1 MIFWIVVLGVVLTT
15 LQSILV
21 AAFRRRSRLP
31 SFPRADSFVSILKPV
46 CGLDDELEE
55 NLASFARLRGLR
67 YEIIVSIADAADP
80 AVSVVDRVRGAHPDL
95 PLRVVIGGDPRLEDG
110 NRKVARLIAAQ
121 AVACGELFVI
131 SDSNVRVEPDDVART
146 IAAFADPRT
155 GCVSNLFTGS
165 GAASFGATIE
175 SLHLLSFV
183 VTGNVLAA
191 FAKVPCV
198 VGKSM
203 AISRRALRSIGG
215 FEAFANVLAEDQ
227 AIGLAVREA
236 GYRVVLS
243 PVVVRN
249 VVVKR
254 SLRRALDRQIRW
266 NKIRYA
272 FSKGMYT
279 AEFMLNP
286 LPIALILAPFTSFA
300 LPLVVAAFRIAQI
313 ALLRH
318 ATTAPLRVRD
328 LLLVPALDV
337 LQFGAQFVPYVDD
350 SVTWRGYRV
359 RLGPNTAMILEAAA

>member
-1 MIFWIVVLGVVLTT
+1 VVERVRAAHPEVAWKIVV
-15 LQSILV
+15 
-21 AAFRRRSRLP
+21 
-31 SFPRADSFVSILKPV
+31 
-46 CGLDDELEE
+46 
-55 NLASFARLRGLR
+55 
-67 YEIIVSIADAADP
+67 
-80 AVSVVDRVRGAHPDL
+80 
-95 PLRVVIGGDPRLEDG
+95 GGDPRLERW
-110 NRKVARLIAAQ
+110 NRKVARLIAAEPH
-121 AVACGELFVI
+121 ARGRILLI
-131 SDSNVRVEPDDVART
+131 SDSNVRVERDDLART
-146 IAAFADPRT
+146 IASFAEPSV
-155 GCVSNLFTGS
+155 GCVSNLFTGG
-165 GAASFGATIE
+165 GAASFGAVIE

-183 VTGNVLAA
+183 AAGNVLAA
-191 FAKVPCV
+191 FVRAPCA

-203 AISRRALRSIGG
+203 AISRQALAAVGG
-215 FEAFANVLAEDQ
+215 FRAFHRVLAEDQ
-227 AIGLAVREA
+227 AIALAVTRA
-236 GYRVVLS
+236 GYAVRPS

-249 VVVKR
+249 VVVR
-254 SLRRALDRQIRW
+254 RTLRRALDRQIRW